1 MILRQDRWRC
11 WKACESFNAEVQHS
25 LKLPIPQAPT
35 RCVAATGSGRRWTC
49 RFHLQRCNGLS
60 ALALQAEHLLEAAG
74 ENPQTAR
81 EAVSAAA
88 WFNFGIVL
96 FDSLIDR
103 GGEGARAVTR

>member
-1 MILRQDRWRC
+1 MLEGLRIVQRRG
-11 WKACESFNAEVQHS
+11 AALFEVAYSASADPPRRRNWQ
-25 LKLPIPQAPT
+25 
-35 RCVAATGSGRRWTC
+35 RRRWTC

-88 WFNFGIVL
+88 WFNFGIGL
-96 FDSLIDR
+96 FGSLIDR